1 MAQMLPAHSRDD
13 DRLGF
18 RQVVGIFLRT
28 IPYIR
33 PLIPHLLKFVS
44 ATAVVFLWG
53 AIVGL
58 LLGGL
63 VYNNILT
70 DKPVGSLAATLL
82 GLDFATY
89 VDVERLG
96 EVQRLELRWDALLL
110 GALWFAGIGPGVALL
125 AYYRIWIFQR
135 INQNL
140 RLRLMEQFQALS
152 LRFHSNSR
160 IGDAMYRMY
169 QDSAMVTQIIR
180 TLVLDPLM
188 AIGTYLFG
196 VGVVALFNPWLAL
209 VLAAMLL
216 PLLLLAARMAAP
228 LRRGFRR
235 AREANSAL
243 TSLVQETLDGIRAV
257 KACGLEA
264 QRQERFE
271 NHSRRAFAAA
281 YDARTRLALYGVLAF
296 TVAGSGMLFLELR
309 GALFASV
316 EASVFARDLL
326 LVFGFAIWNLGAF
339 DALRTR
345 GLDAAANLESLM
357 NTWGLAQDMAV
368 GLRRVFGVLDLQP
381 EVTDA
386 PDARALPEVRDRIR
400 FDNVTFA
407 YEERRVLE
415 HVSFEAR
422 VGSITALVG
431 PTGAGKSTLML
442 LLLRLMDPDDGTISI
457 DGLDVRGLTIDALRS
472 ATSVATQENILF
484 STTVRENI
492 RYAAPEA
499 DDAQVREAA
508 RVACADEFIDLLPNG
523 YDTVLGERAAKLSS
537 GQRQRLVIARAVAK
551 QAPILILDEPTAALD
566 AETEHRVLANLRE
579 WGRGRTIF
587 LITHRLSTIRQ
598 ADRVVLL
605 RDGRVAEMGTHDDL
619 MAAYGPYRR
628 FVEAELYGAQAA
640 G

>member
-1 MAQMLPAHSRDD
+1 MAYQLSAQSGDD

-18 RQVVGIFLRT
+18 RQVLGIFVRT
-28 IPYIR
+28 APYIR
-33 PLIPHLLKFVS
+33 PLIRHLVKFIA
-44 ATAVVFLWG
+44 ATALVFLWG

-70 DKPVGSLAATLL
+70 DKPVGSLTAMLL
-82 GLDFATY
+82 GLDVATY
-89 VDVERLG
+89 VNVERLDD
-96 EVQRLELRWDALLL
+96 VQRLALRWDALLL

-140 RLRLMEQFQALS
+140 RLRLMEQLQALS

-196 VGVVALFNPWLAL
+196 IAVVALFNPWLAL
-209 VLAAMLL
+209 VLGTLSL
-216 PLLLLAARMAAP
+216 PLLLLGSWMAAG

-243 TSLVQETLDGIRAV
+243 TSLVQETVDGIRVV
-257 KACGLEA
+257 KACGLET
-264 QRQERFE
+264 QRQGRFE
-271 NHSRRAFAAA
+271 SHSRSAFDAA
-281 YDARTRLALYGVLAF
+281 YEARTRLALYGVLAF
-296 TVAGSGMLFLELR
+296 TIAGSGMLFLELR
-309 GALFASV
+309 SALFASV
-316 EASVFARDLL
+316 EAGVFARDLL

-339 DALRTR
+339 DAVRTR

-386 PDARALPEVRDRIR
+386 PDARAVPEVRNSIR
-400 FDNVTFA
+400 FDHVTFA
-407 YEERRVLE
+407 YEERPVIQDA
-415 HVSFEAR
+415 SFEAR
-422 VGSITALVG
+422 VGTIIAVVG

-442 LLLRLMDPDDGTISI
+442 LLLRLMDPDSGTISI
-457 DGLDVRGLTIDALRS
+457 DGVDVRVFKIDALRS
-472 ATSVATQENILF
+472 AISVATQENILF
-484 STTVRENI
+484 STSVRENI
-492 RYAAPEA
+492 RYAAPDA
-499 DDAQVREAA
+499 DDAHVREAA
-508 RVACADEFIDLLPNG
+508 RVACADDFIASLPNG
-523 YDTVLGERAAKLSS
+523 YDTILGERAAKLST
-537 GQRQRLVIARAVAK
+537 GQRQRLVIARALAK

-566 AETEHRVLANLRE
+566 AQTEHRVLANLRE
-579 WGRGRTIF
+579 WGVGRTIF

-598 ADRVVLL
+598 ADEVVLL
-605 RDGRVAEMGTHDDL
+605 RDGRVSETGTHDDL
-619 MAAYGPYRR
+619 MLADGPYRR
-628 FVEAELYGAQAA
+628 FVDAELFGAQAA

>member
-1 MAQMLPAHSRDD
+1 MAYLLPAQSGED

-18 RQVVGIFLRT
+18 RQVLGIFVRT
-28 IPYIR
+28 VPYIR
-33 PLIPHLLKFVS
+33 PLISHLLRFVT
-44 ATAVVFLWG
+44 ATAMVFLWG
-53 AIVGL
+53 AILGL

-70 DKPVGSLAATLL
+70 DKPVGSLTAMLL

-89 VDVERLG
+89 VNVERL
-96 EVQRLELRWDALLL
+96 EDAQRLDLRWDALLL
-110 GALWFAGIGPGVALL
+110 GAIWFAGIGPGIALL

-140 RLRLMEQFQALS
+140 RLKLMEQLQALS

-196 VGVVALFNPWLAL
+196 VAVVALFNPWLAL
-209 VLAAMLL
+209 VLGTLSL
-216 PLLLLAARMAAP
+216 PLVLLGSWMATP

-243 TSLVQETLDGIRAV
+243 TSLVQETVDGIRAV
-257 KACGLEA
+257 KACGLES
-264 QRQERFE
+264 QRQRRFE
-271 NHSRRAFAAA
+271 NHSRSAFDAA
-281 YDARTRLALYGVLAF
+281 YGARTRLALYGVLAF
-296 TVAGSGMLFLELR
+296 TVAGSGLLFLELQ

-316 EASVFARDLL
+316 EASVFARDVL
-326 LVFGFAIWNLGAF
+326 LVFGFGIWNLGAF

-368 GLRRVFGVLDLQP
+368 GLRRVFGLLDLQP

-386 PDARALPEVRDRIR
+386 PDARALPEVREIIR
-400 FDNVTFA
+400 FDHVTFA
-407 YEERRVLE
+407 YEDTPVLRD
-415 HVSFEAR
+415 VSFDAR
-422 VGSITALVG
+422 VGTITALVG

-442 LLLRLMDPDDGTISI
+442 LLLRLMDTDSGTISI
-457 DGLDVRGLTIDALRS
+457 DGLDVRMLMIDALRS

-484 STTVRENI
+484 STSVRENI
-492 RYAAPEA
+492 RYAVPHA
-499 DDAQVREAA
+499 DDAHVREAA
-508 RVACADEFIDLLPNG
+508 RVACADEFIESLPNG
-523 YDTVLGERAAKLSS
+523 YDTILGERAAKLSS
-537 GQRQRLVIARAVAK
+537 GQRQRLVIARALAK

-566 AETEHRVLANLRE
+566 AETEH
-579 WGRGRTIF
+579 
-587 LITHRLSTIRQ
+587 
-598 ADRVVLL
+598 
-605 RDGRVAEMGTHDDL
+605 
-619 MAAYGPYRR
+619 
-628 FVEAELYGAQAA
+628 
-640 G
+640 